1 MPPRWQAF
9 CVLATESSPLP
20 GVSRRGNGTWALAF
34 RCSVLVNTTSLYRL
48 KETSEHQGKGEHL
61 VPKFPQGINTTCT
74 QLVVHWYCDTIVGFL
89 RSSVKVV
96 QLWCFWVNSPLFEC
110 TWKQQQQQQQQ
121 QKTPH
126 LKKKKQQQQL
136 TPVRQEEVWVSTLTF
151 TGDSYVQGSASFLIL
166 VTDDNVNGKW
176 RPEKSAGMEW
186 EGLILPYQKPLEE
199 CSDSS
204 GWTPTHLFKRLL
216 YYSVKI
222 RSRMLNFRLNLW
234 NNKKTKAY
242 FSERSRFMW
251 LSLLFQAFFLRDRGL
266 LCSSG

>member
-1 MPPRWQAF
+1 MLLSKFSFIWMHMET
-9 CVLATESSPLP
+9 AT
-20 GVSRRGNGTWALAF
+20 TTTTTTK
-34 RCSVLVNTTSLYRL
+34 NTS
-48 KETSEHQGKGEHL
+48 
-61 VPKFPQGINTTCT
+61 
-74 QLVVHWYCDTIVGFL
+74 
-89 RSSVKVV
+89 
-96 QLWCFWVNSPLFEC
+96 
-110 TWKQQQQQQQQ
+110 
-121 QKTPH
+121 
-126 LKKKKQQQQL
+126 LKKKKTTTTTHPCQAGGGMGEYFDIYWWQL
-136 TPVRQEEVWVSTLTF
+136 CPRI
-151 TGDSYVQGSASFLIL
+151 SFLFDSCDRWQCEWQMKAREECWDGVGGTNPTI
-166 VTDDNVNGKW
+166 
-176 RPEKSAGMEW
+176 PEA
-186 EGLILPYQKPLEE
+186 LAE

>member
-126 LKKKKQQQQL
+126 LKKKNNNNNSPL
-136 TPVRQEEVWVSTLTF
+136 SGRRRYGWVLWH
-151 TGDSYVQGSASFLIL
+151 LL
-166 VTDDNVNGKW
+166 VTAMSKDQLPFWFLWQMTMWMAN
-176 RPEKSAGMEW
+176 
-186 EGLILPYQKPLEE
+186 EGQRRVLGW
-199 CSDSS
+199 S
-204 GWTPTHLFKRLL
+204 G
-216 YYSVKI
+216 
-222 RSRMLNFRLNLW
+222 
-234 NNKKTKAY
+234 
-242 FSERSRFMW
+242 
-251 LSLLFQAFFLRDRGL
+251 RD
-266 LCSSG
+266 